1 MSEAPTELDLSVGSL
16 FTTDPKED
24 AELFAREREM
34 INDLQEA
41 LAEQGVMVDLLAQP
55 GTEIWEGGIEHLG
68 DLYQLSRL
76 ATYIENDRDLTPV
89 LDDGPILIESDL
101 DTAVTDVW
109 DGLVQTRFP
118 NLVYLQGIYSY
129 YLPVEFPAAQ
139 PAPIWLPLEMEETG
153 EQDEAFF
160 GSSVALQ
167 RELSDLY
174 TMLTTAGVPVT
185 ISAMQCLAT
194 LRTAAEQ
201 SVSSGFPIIVW

>member
-16 FTTDPKED
+16 FTIDPKED

-34 INDLQEA
+34 INDLQEE
-41 LAEQGVMVDLLAQP
+41 LAEQGVVVDLLAHP

-76 ATYIENDRDLTPV
+76 ATYIEHERDLTPV
-89 LDDGPILIESDL
+89 LDDGPIIIESDL

-109 DGLVQTRFP
+109 DGLAQTRFP

-139 PAPIWLPLEMEETG
+139 PAPIWLPLEMEETD

-167 RELSDLY
+167 RELTDLY
-174 TMLTTAGVPVT
+174 AMLTAAGVPT
-185 ISAMQCLAT
+185 SISAMQCLAT

-201 SVSSGFPIIVW
+201 SVQSGFPIIVW